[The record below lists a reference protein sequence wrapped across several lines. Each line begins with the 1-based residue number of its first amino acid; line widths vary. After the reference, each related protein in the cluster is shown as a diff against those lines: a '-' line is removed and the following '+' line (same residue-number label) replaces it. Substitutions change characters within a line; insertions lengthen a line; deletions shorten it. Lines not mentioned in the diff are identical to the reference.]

1 MHDIAQIK
9 SLLPTLISFAYIDSE
24 HLRVHASGSSQHQT
38 GPDVAA
44 TMTEAER
51 KLAKRQE
58 RARELDE
65 AYRAGGRGER
75 VEETVDEVGRKK
87 PGQTVLLFGFNDGE
101 LKSEN
106 GVGKVITRRFQ

>member
-24 HLRVHASGSSQHQT
+24 HLRIHSSSA
-38 GPDVAA
+38 PDSEV
-44 TMTEAER
+44 MTEAER
-51 KLAKRQE
+51 KAAKREE
-58 RARELDE
+58 RMRALDE
-65 AYRAGGRGER
+65 AYRAGGKGEQAK
-75 VEETVDEVGRKK
+75 ETVDEYGRKK
-87 PGQTVLLFGFNDGE
+87 AGETVLLFGFNDGE